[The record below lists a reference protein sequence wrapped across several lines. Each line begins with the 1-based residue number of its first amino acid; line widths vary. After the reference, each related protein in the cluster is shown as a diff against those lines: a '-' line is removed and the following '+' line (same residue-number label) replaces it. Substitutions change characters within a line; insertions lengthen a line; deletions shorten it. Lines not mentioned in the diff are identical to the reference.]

1 MVVFP
6 VVSIARHAWAGLHP
20 HIASAIMLLSNCTPS
35 KHIFIVPSL
44 REYHFSEIL
53 LVKYDYMYITSNIS
67 EKSKLLEQNPRIHD
81 RISYQ

>member
-6 VVSIARHAWAGLHP
+6 VVSIARQAWAGLNP
-20 HIASAIMLLSNCTPS
+20 HTASAIMMLSNCSPS
-35 KHIFIVPSL
+35 KHILIVPGR

-53 LVKYDYMYITSNIS
+53 QVKYITNNIY

-81 RISYQ
+81 RISYLNIS